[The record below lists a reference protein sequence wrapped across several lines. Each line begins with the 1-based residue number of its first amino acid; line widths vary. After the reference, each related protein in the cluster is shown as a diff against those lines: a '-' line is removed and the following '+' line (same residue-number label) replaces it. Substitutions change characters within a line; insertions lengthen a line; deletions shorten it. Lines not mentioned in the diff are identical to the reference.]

1 MSDRSSKSM
10 EVAIKKLISSF
21 PNNAVKTITVDRGK
35 EFSCYNNIESQ
46 YDVDIY
52 YAEPYSAWKRGTNE
66 NSNGLLRE
74 FSLKKTDLAKVT
86 QEELDYALK
95 SINHRPRKRLNW
107 KTSYEILISE
117 LLHLN

>member
-46 YDVDIY
+46 YDVDI
-52 YAEPYSAWKRGTNE
+52 
-66 NSNGLLRE
+66 LR
-74 FSLKKTDLAKVT
+74 
-86 QEELDYALK
+86 
-95 SINHRPRKRLNW
+95 
-107 KTSYEILISE
+107 
-117 LLHLN
+117 